1 MADSELQ
8 LVARRIRSF
17 PDFPVPGV
25 LFRYGQPG
33 HVGRAGGGTE
43 GRTGRAAPGVGA
55 RWALRGPESHQA
67 CPCVPGTFH
76 PS

>member
-33 HVGRAGGGTE
+33 HVGRAEERRDGP
-43 GRTGRAAPGVGA
+43 GRAARDVGA